1 MTGFQHIFVQNF
13 AKFEAKISK
22 FKKKI
27 CAPAARNSGLPQ
39 TEWCNLTCLLYT
51 DALTRGGWV
60 GFFGHGLLRDRWIVG
75 LGARLLGCSL
85 WSLFVCGVI
94 LWTHALRA

>member
-39 TEWCNLTCLLYT
+39 I
-51 DALTRGGWV
+51 GGWEKRKKPCMTAAGSAGAV
-60 GFFGHGLLRDRWIVG
+60 SAARNGERRREPEIAMCGHAI
-75 LGARLLGCSL
+75 
-85 WSLFVCGVI
+85 
-94 LWTHALRA
+94 